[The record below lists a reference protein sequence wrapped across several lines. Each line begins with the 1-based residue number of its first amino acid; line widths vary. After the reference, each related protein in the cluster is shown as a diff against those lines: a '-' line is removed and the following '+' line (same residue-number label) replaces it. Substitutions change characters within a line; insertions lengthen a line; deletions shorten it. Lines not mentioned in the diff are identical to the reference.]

1 MKRTTPSAVT
11 PAAGL
16 FAVLFVA
23 TVAAAG
29 DAGSHRPAAL
39 DPVYQAECGSCHLAY
54 PPRFLGAESWRRTMD
69 GLDDHFGSDA
79 SLDDTTRRAI
89 TDLLV
94 ANARRKPLLAADG
107 TPLLRITE
115 AAWFRAEHR
124 PGHHGI
130 RADTFTTA
138 PVNSPSNCAACHRD
152 AESGRIGEG
161 GIRIPSPQPA
171 TSAIPQE
178 GGP

>member
-1 MKRTTPSAVT
+1 MKCTTLSSVT
-11 PAAGL
+11 SAAGL
-16 FAVLFVA
+16 LGFVFFA
-23 TVAAAG
+23 TAAVAG
-29 DAGSHRPAAL
+29 DAGSIRAPAL

-54 PPRFLGAESWRRTMD
+54 PPRFLGADSWRLMM
-69 GLDDHFGSDA
+69 GSLDEHFGSDA
-79 SLDDTTRRAI
+79 SLDETTRTAI

-94 ANARRKPLLAADG
+94 ANARKKPLFAADG

-115 AAWFRAEHR
+115 ARWFVSEHR

-152 AESGRIGEG
+152 AESGRIGESR
-161 GIRIPSPQPA
+161 IRIPPPQSASSA
-171 TSAIPQE
+171 TTQE
-178 GGP
+178 TVP